1 MSKVILIICLFISVS
16 IWGQNQ
22 DTIYNKATKYL
33 KANEI
38 QKAIRYYQFAN
49 NIHPRTELGQCALE
63 KVDSLKPIVRKT
75 VTDKLIGNWKM
86 VDPGS
91 NWVIRDDNLVAKM
104 ITISL
109 DEIKFFELYK
119 NSKNW
124 TLIKSEKLIFLDKA
138 GIDLFYTEIVYS
150 NKEIWDYTI
159 DDDSGQLTVRYTGEE
174 TDTGRTEIVCG
185 TTETNY
191 FRLQ

>member
-22 DTIYNKATKYL
+22 DTIYNKATEYL

-38 QKAIRYYQFAN
+38 QKAIIFYQFAN
-49 NIHPRTELGQCALE
+49 DIHPRTELGLCALE

-86 VDPGS
+86 ADSES
-91 NWVIRDDNLVAKM
+91 NWIIREDNLVAKM
-104 ITISL
+104 VTIDSE
-109 DEIKFFELYK
+109 EIKFLELYK
-119 NSKNW
+119 NSKEW
-124 TLIKSEKLIFLDKA
+124 TLIKTEKLRFLDKA
-138 GIDLFYTEIVYS
+138 GIDLMYTEVVYS

-159 DDDSGQLTVRYTGEE
+159 DDYSGLLSISYTGEE
-174 TDTGRTEIVCG
+174 TDTGRTEMVCG
-185 TTETNY
+185 ITRTNY